1 MVKIYTKY
9 GDEGETG
16 LLYGG
21 RVSKADPRAEAYG
34 TTDEAVSALGLAKAL
49 SDNPLVRSIV
59 DRLQRELFTVGAE
72 LATDA
77 AHYDKLLAHF
87 SAVTPEMTAAL
98 EGDIDT
104 LSAQVELPRSF
115 IVPGGSPAS
124 AALDVARTALR
135 RAERRAVELHDREA
149 LKNPEILRYLN
160 RTSDLAFMLAR
171 YEDRHRPP
179 DLVGGGT

>member
-34 TTDEAVSALGLAKAL
+34 TADEAVSALGLAKAL
-49 SDNPLVRSIV
+49 SENPLVRSIV

-72 LATDA
+72 LATDP

-87 SAVTPEMTAAL
+87 SAVTPEMVEEFVVTSRLDFARDEIHDEDGDRCQTRKRHCYSVSNRDAL
-98 EGDIDT
+98 LTTI
-104 LSAQVELPRSF
+104 
-115 IVPGGSPAS
+115 GS
-124 AALDVARTALR
+124 TG
-135 RAERRAVELHDREA
+135 
-149 LKNPEILRYLN
+149 
-160 RTSDLAFMLAR
+160 TSW
-171 YEDRHRPP
+171 
-179 DLVGGGT
+179 